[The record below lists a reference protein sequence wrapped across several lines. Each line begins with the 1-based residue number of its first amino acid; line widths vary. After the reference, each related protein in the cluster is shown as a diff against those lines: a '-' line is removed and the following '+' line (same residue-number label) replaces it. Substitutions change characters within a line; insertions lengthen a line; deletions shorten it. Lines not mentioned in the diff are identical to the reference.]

1 MGEQQL
7 LAGKRALVTGGNTGI
22 GAATAE
28 ALARAGARVMVDY
41 VAAKDEADRLVA
53 SIAAAGGEAA
63 AFAADV
69 SNPTQVA
76 ALFAAVDDR
85 WGGIDILVNNAGI
98 EGRRAPLW
106 EQDPATWRKVLD
118 VNLFGAFLCA
128 REAAARMVRQR
139 AGVVVNVT
147 SVHEVI
153 AWSGYAAY
161 DASKAA
167 LSMLTKTLAQEAA
180 PFGVRV
186 VAVAPGAIRT
196 SINEQVWEDAAATAD
211 LRAKIP
217 MGRLGAPDEVAAMI
231 VMLAS
236 DAAAYVT
243 GSTVFVDG
251 GMTQYPAFMHGG

>member
-1 MGEQQL
+1 MGEQRL

-22 GAATAE
+22 GAATAG
-28 ALARAGARVMVDY
+28 ALARAGTRVLVDY
-41 VAAKDEADRLVA
+41 VAAKNDADGLVA
-53 SIAAAGGEAA
+53 SITAAGGEAA
-63 AFAADV
+63 AFEADV
-69 SNPTQVA
+69 SDPAQVS
-76 ALFAAVDDR
+76 ALFAAMDDR

-98 EGRRAPLW
+98 EGTRAPLW
-106 EQDPATWRKVLD
+106 QQEPATWRKVLE

-128 REAAARMVRQR
+128 REATARMVRQR

-180 PFGVRV
+180 PFGVRA

-196 SINEQVWEDAAATAD
+196 AINEQVWEDAAATAD

-217 MGRLGAPDEVAAMI
+217 MGRLGTPDEVAAMI

-236 DAAAYVT
+236 DVAAYVT